1 MIDHL
6 QMDGQQSQQPS
17 YTRHHSEEIF
27 PRHNCGG
34 GEEREGRG
42 GQDIAAELS
51 RNRELYRH
59 QEVRPPFTYA
69 ALIKQVR
76 KATNIFSIDA
86 LKIFHSIPIPG
97 AVRGAGAADEPE
109 RDLLLVLLHVR
120 LLPPQPPQLEERGP
134 AQPLPPQHLPQGRE
148 HLRRGLVPYNLT
160 REYFLPYIFE
170 HLHPA
175 STI

>member
-17 YTRHHSEEIF
+17 YTRHHAEEIF
-27 PRHNCGG
+27 PRHNRGG

-76 KATNIFSIDA
+76 NGKRQIFSQLNA
-86 LKIFHSIPIPG
+86 SKIFHSNFPRRCP
-97 AVRGAGAADEPE
+97 R
-109 RDLLLVLLHVR
+109 
-120 LLPPQPPQLEERGP
+120 
-134 AQPLPPQHLPQGRE
+134 
-148 HLRRGLVPYNLT
+148 RRGS
-160 REYFLPYIFE
+160 R
-170 HLHPA
+170 
-175 STI
+175 

>member
-1 MIDHL
+1 MTCAQAMIDHL

-27 PRHNCGG
+27 PRHNRGG

-76 KATNIFSIDA
+76 KSKIFS
-86 LKIFHSIPIPG
+86 
-97 AVRGAGAADEPE
+97 
-109 RDLLLVLLHVR
+109 
-120 LLPPQPPQLEERGP
+120 QLTP
-134 AQPLPPQHLPQGRE
+134 
-148 HLRRGLVPYNLT
+148 
-160 REYFLPYIFE
+160 
-170 HLHPA
+170 
-175 STI
+175 